1 MAKVKY
7 IKTAENQ
14 IIVFPEY
21 IQHSEFMKF
30 KPVSAGFI
38 WFNAESPGELTCGCY
53 GESVSLGL
61 KADEKI
67 DSELAKNQILGY
79 GYF

>member
-21 IQHSEFMKF
+21 IQHIEFKKF
-30 KPVSAGFI
+30 NPISAGFI
-38 WFNAESPGELTCGCY
+38 WINAEGPHELTCGCY
-53 GESVSLGL
+53 GESISLKL
-61 KADEKI
+61 KADEAV
-67 DSELAKNQILGY
+67 DSKLARDQILGY